1 MYKRSRYKI
10 TSPQNTVREIQD
22 IIQKLGIITKC
33 ENFANIGDDYSCRL
47 TLCNVGDSSFDI
59 GTNGKGMSYEYAQAS
74 AYAELMERLQ
84 NKALF
89 RDNLKY
95 ATKYYLNSVR
105 NSSWEKLLEK
115 NNAVLDFLYY
125 PDEILMSITN
135 EDLNTDVIPQYFPR
149 YKGKM
154 EFRNPEHN
162 IIFAPFLNCITEK
175 KEMVPIS
182 LIRAICGTTGLCAGN
197 GRYEAIIQGL
207 NEICERYVL
216 QKLFTG
222 NPSLPEIDI
231 EEFKGFEIYNKLIH
245 LKTLYAVCV
254 KDCSLGLGFPVI
266 GLLLIDKKNR
276 SYTFRLGADYNIITA
291 IERCYTET
299 FQGENATKHIFK
311 TFDIK
316 NESDFSQYIKCKRN
330 GTGRF
335 PHCVLK
341 KSSEHHKF
349 PHHDFSRYEEEFD
362 YYKNFIQSIGCK
374 LYIKDN
380 SFLGFSAYTIYVAG
394 LSEIDLELIPA
405 ASIFESKDTQFSE
418 IPYSFDIMAH
428 LGENE
433 IGQTIKAC
441 GNSLYTYLQ
450 KWNTSPMARRYTL
463 PLKMILYTIQ
473 KDYTNAYDC
482 SAQFVKYLEKTGIS
496 IPDAS
501 KCIDDMLWS
510 LSRGKN
516 IDALKVFY
524 DKDLIN
530 KVTNQIVNA
539 TQLLS
544 SMQLPTC
551 FNCEKCPIVKSC
563 KMMDIVTFEKK
574 IQNEQLNY
582 KGYSL

>member
-1 MYKRSRYKI
+1 MYKRSKYKI

-33 ENFANIGDDYSCRL
+33 DNFSNIGDDYSCRL
-47 TLCNVGDSSFDI
+47 TLCNVGDPSFDI
-59 GTNGKGMSYEYAQAS
+59 GTNGKGMSYEYAKAS

-95 ATKYYLNSVR
+95 ATRYFLNSVR
-105 NSSWEKLLEK
+105 NSSWEELLEK
-115 NNAVLDFLYY
+115 NNIVLDFLYY
-125 PDEILMSITN
+125 PDEILLSITS
-135 EDLNTDVIPQYFPR
+135 EDLNDVVIPNYFPR
-149 YKGKM
+149 YKGKI
-154 EFRNPEHN
+154 EFRYQEHN
-162 IIFAPFLNCITEK
+162 IIFAPFFNCMTEK
-175 KEMVPIS
+175 QEMLPIS

-197 GRYEAIIQGL
+197 GKYEAIIQGL

-216 QKLFTG
+216 QKLFTE

-231 EEFKGFEIYNKLIH
+231 EEFSGYEIYDKLIH
-245 LKTLYAVCV
+245 LKTSYSVFI

-266 GLLLIDKKNR
+266 GLLLIDKRTK
-276 SYTFRLGADYNIITA
+276 SYTFRLGADFNIITA

-299 FQGENATKHIFK
+299 FQGDDATKHIFK

-335 PHCVLK
+335 PHCVLN
-341 KSSEHHKF
+341 KSTVHHKF
-349 PHHDFSRYEEEFD
+349 PHHDFLRYDEEFD
-362 YYKNFIQSIGCK
+362 YYKNFINSIGCN

-394 LSEIDLELIPA
+394 LSEIDLELIHA
-405 ASIFESKDTQFSE
+405 ASIFESKDAQFSE
-418 IPYSFDIMAH
+418 IPYTFDIRAH
-428 LGENE
+428 LGEDE
-433 IGQTIKAC
+433 IGQTIKDC

-450 KWNTSPMARRYTL
+450 KWNTSPVSRRYTL
-463 PLKMILYTIQ
+463 PLKMLLYATQ
-473 KDYTNAYDC
+473 NDYANAYDC
-482 SAQFVKYLEKTGIS
+482 SAQFVKYMKDTGTS
-496 IPDAS
+496 IPDVYN
-501 KCIDDMLWS
+501 CIEDLLWS
-510 LSRGKN
+510 LSRGK
-516 IDALKVFY
+516 DTDVLKFFY
-524 DKDLIN
+524 DNETIN
-530 KVTNQIVNA
+530 KITNQIVNA

-551 FNCEKCPIVKSC
+551 FNCEKCPVAKSC
-563 KMMDIVTFEKK
+563 KMIDIIAFEKR
-574 IQNEQLNY
+574 IQNEQLKY